1 MVLIRLYLYKDICYI
16 QNTTSIGKVRA
27 GENHKSRDLYIVYD
41 VFSCNFQTKLCF
53 LRRVLKIVNST
64 LF

>member
-1 MVLIRLYLYKDICYI
+1 MLYI
-16 QNTTSIGKVRA
+16 QNTTSFGKVRA
-27 GENHKSRDLYIVYD
+27 GENHKSRDLYIMYD
-41 VFSCNFQTKLCF
+41 VFSCNFQTQLCF